1 MRDYHVLCDSMAWY
15 RAQLTASRPTQYVVK
30 PCRTKDMAKRYDKYV
45 ESLYDFMTFIT
56 PNVASLRR
64 NDMMDDALS
73 IFDEWNSFI
82 KNESG
87 LRIDIPASWRG
98 YAMRVQGIR

>member
-1 MRDYHVLCDSMAWY
+1 MRDYHVLRDSLAWY
-15 RAQLTASRPTQYVVK
+15 HAELTASRPKRYVVK
-30 PCRTKDMAKRYDKYV
+30 PCRTKSVSRQYDKYV
-45 ESLYDFMTFIT
+45 ESLYDYMTFIT

-64 NDMMDDALS
+64 NDMMDAALS
-73 IFDEWNSFI
+73 VFDEWNSFV